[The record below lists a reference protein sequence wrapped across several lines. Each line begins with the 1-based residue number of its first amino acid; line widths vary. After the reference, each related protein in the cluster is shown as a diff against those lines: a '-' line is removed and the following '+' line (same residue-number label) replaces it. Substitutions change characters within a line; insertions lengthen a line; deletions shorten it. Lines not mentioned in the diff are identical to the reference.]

1 MTDRKTAGRQTL
13 VLPLGGAVEVARSY
27 LKVHVRD
34 WWTGRC
40 KGCGE
45 QHPCRDRRDAQVVL
59 GGVEPQSG
67 PPGRRLVW
75 FAVLILAG
83 IVLIVLGA
91 LGFVP

>member
-1 MTDRKTAGRQTL
+1 ML

-40 KGCGE
+40 QGCGE
-45 QHPCRDRRDAQVVL
+45 PHPCRDRRDAQTVL

-67 PPGRRLVW
+67 LPGRRLVW
-75 FAVLILAG
+75 FAVPVLAG
-83 IVLIVLGA
+83 IILIVLVT
-91 LGFVP
+91 LRLVP